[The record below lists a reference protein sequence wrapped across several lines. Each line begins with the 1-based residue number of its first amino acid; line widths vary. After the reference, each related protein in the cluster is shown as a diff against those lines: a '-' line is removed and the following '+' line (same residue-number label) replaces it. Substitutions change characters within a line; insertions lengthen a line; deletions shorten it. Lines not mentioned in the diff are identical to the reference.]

1 MYILKEKQHT
11 NKKTKEGVSME
22 EARKK
27 LRLCLAVVVAAAVI
41 IGLIYYFGDVKKSRN
56 MSEGTLVRQ
65 TECEFKTASAADRG
79 GLYGFGQ

>member
-27 LRLCLAVVVAAAVI
+27 LRLCLALVVALAVI
-41 IGLIYYFGDVKKSRN
+41 AGLIYYFGDAKKGRD
-56 MSEGTLVRQ
+56 MSEGTLVKK
-65 TECEFKTASAADRG
+65 TESDRKMSAADVG
-79 GLYGFGQ
+79 GYYGIWK